1 MLNSQ
6 KISIRLSEVR
16 QRLNELAGLET
27 LTDEQRQESEK
38 LQTEFADSEV
48 RYRSAVI
55 AEGSAEKADLDG
67 DAETRELQQLTER
80 ANAGAIIL
88 AVTEKRHC
96 LGAELELQQAHGL
109 AENMIPLDML
119 RVEQRAAGLTTAP
132 TNVGTSQAEIV
143 APVFANGAGA
153 FLGIDRPTV
162 AAGDAVY
169 PVLATRPDV
178 GGPHSDSTDVPET
191 DSTFDSELLAPERI
205 QASSQYRRVD
215 AARFP
220 NMDSALRM
228 ALNAGL
234 EEKLDYEVLRGSEGL
249 LTGSKLQNHNK
260 TGETT
265 HAQYLSQFCFGR
277 VDGRYAAEQS
287 DLKVLMGSG
296 SYAHAGSTYQA
307 TPHLSALDALMAK
320 IPVRVSAHVP
330 AVASTKQNNVIR
342 MGLRS
347 DYVQPMWM
355 GVTIIVDEISGSGT
369 GLIEVTAVL
378 LTNTK
383 ILRSNGASSTSS
395 KSRFHS
401 TPEFPVSV
409 RGKSWDRS
417 VGMQVRSW
425 ANL

>member
-1 MLNSQ
+1 MTAAQ
-6 KISIRLSEVR
+6 SIQVRLSECR
-16 QRLNELAGLET
+16 QRLNTLLQVEPRSEDETAEL
-27 LTDEQRQESEK
+27 EK
-38 LQTEFADSEV
+38 LTQEV
-48 RYRSAVI
+48 GVKEPELRAALA
-55 AEGSAEKADLDG
+55 AEPDQNEVLVEG
-67 DAETRELQQLTER
+67 DAETRELALLTGR

-109 AENMIPLDML
+109 AENQIPLDML

-143 APVFANGAGA
+143 QPVFANGAGA
-153 FLGIDRPTV
+153 YLGITRPTV

-169 PVLATRPDV
+169 PVLSTRPDV
-178 GGPHSDSTDVPET
+178 GGPHSDSSDVPET
-191 DSTFDSELLAPERI
+191 DSTFNADLLAPERI
-205 QASSQYRRVD
+205 QASSMYRRVD

-228 ALNAGL
+228 ALNSGL
-234 EEKLDYEVLRGSEGL
+234 EEKLDYEVLRGTEGL
-249 LTGSKLQNHNK
+249 LTGSKLANHNK
-260 TGETT
+260 SGETT
-265 HAQYLSQFCFGR
+265 HAQYLSQFCFAR

-320 IPVRVSAHVP
+320 VPVRVSAHVP

-342 MGLRS
+342 LGMRS

-369 GLIEVTAVL
+369 GQIEVTAVL

-383 ILRSNGASSTSS
+383 ILRAAGFYKQQVA
-395 KSRFHS
+395 
-401 TPEFPVSV
+401 VS
-409 RGKSWDRS
+409 
-417 VGMQVRSW
+417 
-425 ANL
+425 